1 MLEVFILLEHGG
13 LINVVVGS
21 DAVVVSVFGKLAYVF
36 GVVTADIHV
45 KENHVVVHVLLAHEV
60 LEVLS
65 HRNQRLG
72 QAGFEVPRIQGK
84 VEDCNPGVAQAIGY
98 FRTEQTAI
106 GADVDPESFSCRV
119 VKHLVCE
126 LRAQKGFPAHQSKH
140 AAAAIM

>member
-1 MLEVFILLEHGG
+1 MPT
-13 LINVVVGS
+13 
-21 DAVVVSVFGKLAYVF
+21 KLRYALF
-36 GVVTADIHV
+36 LRPAL
-45 KENHVVVHVLLAHEV
+45 VLY
-60 LEVLS
+60 
-65 HRNQRLG
+65 
-72 QAGFEVPRIQGK
+72 
-84 VEDCNPGVAQAIGY
+84 CNPGVAQAIGY